1 MCDQIVTSVRPR
13 VFLTFALLSSCCVSE
28 YIMDCW
34 SSVPSKPRRAEKVNN
49 MQASHLQTCW
59 QKECDIKNCHCWM
72 KIYLYAYDLLMCKFS
87 LIKVHHSFM
96 WKDRPFLVNFG
107 STLCRCVS
115 FTLFVITKPQLF
127 PGPFAINAFSVQC
140 IRFIIWLAFIQPY
153 KHYRLSSV
161 HVSSSS
167 SRMSRRRETLWGMQV
182 LLIAFRSPVS
192 QMCSEGNG
200 LLHYLYT

>member
-1 MCDQIVTSVRPR
+1 MLSCSHMLGEHLLSPLYYLCIHFFFLIGHLYLSVTVHNMGLHVAGRVMCDQTVTSVRPR

-107 STLCRCVS
+107 STLCWWWCIS
-115 FTLFVITKPQLF
+115 FTLLTTKLLLITKPQ
-127 PGPFAINAFSVQC
+127 GAS
-140 IRFIIWLAFIQPY
+140 
-153 KHYRLSSV
+153 KKKKK
-161 HVSSSS
+161 
-167 SRMSRRRETLWGMQV
+167 RREATSAQPL
-182 LLIAFRSPVS
+182 
-192 QMCSEGNG
+192 
-200 LLHYLYT
+200 